1 MPDKSTMARIEANLK
16 RLKRLDLRVWNVH
29 ISERLYRA
37 FKRQAARD
45 RLTLRQI
52 GTALIDFYVQGG
64 FKIEKETDQAD
75 KK

>member
-1 MPDKSTMARIEANLK
+1 MPSKSTLARIEANSR
-16 RLKRLDLRVWNVH
+16 RLKRLGLRVWNVH
-29 ISERLYRA
+29 IPEKLYRA

-52 GTALIDFYVQGG
+52 GTAMIELYVQGG